1 MLRQE
6 QIDLESMNK
15 NPEIIKTQLE
25 LLKAK
30 DFKGI
35 FSFEDE
41 AYFGGL
47 GVSKS
52 QLDDFSKSPKQYYAK
67 HCLNAVQA
75 PTKAMELGTLLHTAV
90 LEPDKLENFVT
101 EEFIFQKLPAK
112 ATRANKDYKEWKA
125 IQIENGKKI
134 VSKEDYDQA
143 IDFVRIINSK
153 PNTKAL
159 LTNGFAEKA
168 CYAIDPITKLLLR
181 CKADYIQSSG
191 TVTDV
196 KSTKDASF
204 TEFEKSIY
212 NFRYQVQAAYY
223 MYVISL
229 VYDIKISDLDFKWIC
244 LEKGISPDVIVY
256 KPDAGIIELGEKL
269 FRRDLNALSDAMETK
284 EFKGYN
290 DKETFISIPHWAWKN
305 YDEDLLLEG

>member
-1 MLRQE
+1 MIRQDQLDIE
-6 QIDLESMNK
+6 FMNKDAELVHKQFELLESK
-15 NPEIIKTQLE
+15 G
-25 LLKAK
+25 
-30 DFKGI
+30 FKGV
-35 FSFEDE
+35 FDLEDE
-41 AYFGGL
+41 AYFRGI

-52 QLDDFSKSPKQYYAK
+52 QLDDFSKSPKNYYAK
-67 HCLNAVQA
+67 YCLNEIEP
-75 PTKAMELGTLLHTAV
+75 PTKAMELGTLLHTAI

-112 ATRANKDYKEWKA
+112 ATRANKDYKEWKT

-134 VSKEDYDQA
+134 VSKDDYNQA
-143 IDFVRIINSK
+143 IEFVKIINSK

-168 CYAIDPITKLLLR
+168 CYAIDPISKLLLK
-181 CKADYIQSSG
+181 CKVDYIKSDY
-191 TVTDV
+191 TMVDI

-223 MYVISL
+223 MYVVSL

-244 LEKGISPDVIVY
+244 LEKGLSPDVIVY

-269 FRRDLNALSDAMETK
+269 FRRDLNALSEAMEK
-284 EFKGYN
+284 REFKGYN

-305 YDEDLLLEG
+305 FDEELLLEG